1 MTQIKDDLTIEE
13 LRKVM
18 NYLKDGDRHQE
29 NVADAVHT
37 LLQRPENVFYRDLGH
52 GRGMWIARN
61 NTIICPRTPK
71 PTAWYLGGCRWKEY
85 DSERDAEADVRN
97 LAKGMSYKW
106 AVLNLLYSMMA
117 LEGRAEIEEVRATRI
132 GGGKSVIFEPHR
144 NTQNFS
150 RAGQPLSEL
159 EKVVLR
165 DKVVP
170 VLLGLVQYIFA
181 PDMGT
186 RTDHVDFV
194 GQYAPNNAACLSL
207 ENKGSGDPSL
217 ITARGV
223 YESMLESVRYQLG
236 RNDLNGLTIAVQ
248 GVGKVG
254 SPLMEYIIHDSP
266 GVEFILADVD
276 KTKLEEKLS
285 SLQAKGIMG
294 RQIEPNEIYDQQFDI
309 FSPNAMGQII
319 NPSTVRRMVKANPKK
334 KLLIVGGANNQI
346 DDRHR
351 GSKKEV
357 EGLLR
362 QFDIL
367 YAPDFVA
374 NLGGILNL
382 IYEFPTVKAVF
393 GGTYN
398 PQRPLEVISG
408 VRPILKEI
416 YDRSRKLR
424 LSAQGIAD
432 RLAEEQI
439 ARWALYD
446 GFGADELMERDYLVD
461 LLPTNSG
468 NTVPIS

>member
-18 NYLKDGDRHQE
+18 SYLRDGDRHQE

-85 DSERDAEADVRN
+85 NSERDAEADVRN

-223 YESMLESVRYQLG
+223 YESMLESVRYQLQ
-236 RNDLNGLTIAVQ
+236 RDDLNGLTIAVQ

-285 SLQAKGIMG
+285 SLQAKGIAG
-294 RQIEPNEIYDQQFDI
+294 RKIEPNEIYDQQFDI

-424 LSAQGIAD
+424 LSTQGIAD

-446 GFGADELMERDYLVD
+446 GFGPDELMERDYLVD

>member
-18 NYLKDGDRHQE
+18 SYLKDGDRHQE

-85 DSERDAEADVRN
+85 NSERDAEADVRN

-223 YESMLESVRYQLG
+223 YESMLESVRYQLQ
-236 RNDLNGLTIAVQ
+236 RDDLNGLTIAVQ

-266 GVEFILADVD
+266 GVEFILTDVD

-285 SLQAKGIMG
+285 SLQAKGIAG

-309 FSPNAMGQII
+309 F
-319 NPSTVRRMVKANPKK
+319 KANPKK

-398 PQRPLEVISG
+398 PKRPLEVISG

-416 YDRSRKLR
+416 YDRSRKLHV
-424 LSAQGIAD
+424 STQGIAD

-446 GFGADELMERDYLVD
+446 GFGADDLMERNYLVD